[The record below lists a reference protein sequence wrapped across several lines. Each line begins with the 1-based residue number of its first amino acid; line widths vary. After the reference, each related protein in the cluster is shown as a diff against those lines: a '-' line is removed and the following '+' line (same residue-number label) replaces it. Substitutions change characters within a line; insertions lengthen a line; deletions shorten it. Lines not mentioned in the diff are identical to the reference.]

1 MEDRKHFIHALENL
15 KMKLLH
21 MASLTRRALENAN
34 KSFQDRDK
42 HLAQE
47 VIDGDQV
54 INDIEVQIDDTSLKL
69 LALEQPMAR
78 DLRFILGVTRIS
90 NELERIADQAVNI
103 AERTLFLCE
112 HPPLP
117 PIPALDR
124 LMEVAGEM
132 LDLAI
137 RSFVNEDPNMAISVR
152 KMDDNADHWNMVVLQ
167 TLIENMVQNTP
178 EGEKRLVNTRRSVQ
192 TIIVARCLERVGDQS
207 TNIGEHVAFIVTGK
221 NVKHQ
226 KIEM

>member
-1 MEDRKHFIHALENL
+1 MEDRKHFIHSLENL
-15 KMKLLH
+15 KMKLLN
-21 MASLTRRALENAN
+21 MASLTRSALKNAN
-34 KSFQDRDK
+34 KSFQERDK
-42 HLAQE
+42 TLAQE
-47 VIDGDQV
+47 VIDGDQI

-112 HPPLP
+112 HPPLD

-124 LMEVAGEM
+124 LMEVTGDM
-132 LDLAI
+132 LDRAI
-137 RSFVNEDPNMAISVR
+137 RSFVSEDPKLAMSIR
-152 KMDDNADHWNMVVLQ
+152 EMDDDADQWTMVVLQ

-178 EGEKRLVNTRRSVQ
+178 AGEKRIVNTRRSVQ
-192 TIIVARCLERVGDQS
+192 TIIISRCLERVGDQS